1 MNAKFSRVPGAMKTF
16 SGVIFVDFQKTLFVG
31 VDTHKNQHTAVA
43 INAFHQ
49 PVAVVQTP
57 NNPRN
62 FADFLKAIIAEV
74 TEEITLVFGLE
85 DTQGLGRSLAQW
97 LIQQGFVVKE
107 VNPVY
112 TDRERKRKTDPD
124 KSHPKDAK
132 SIADVLYRDFN
143 RLPTATADG
152 SVKALKNAVA
162 MREQLVRQAT
172 RVKNQLHDYLHQQY
186 PEYQTFFSDP
196 FCKTGMAFFSK
207 FPSPAHL
214 QGYGINRL
222 LKFLKKQANNMSL
235 NKAQWILDHTDKEAA
250 RDLSTDVLDT
260 IIPTLIAQLQMLEEH
275 LEIIGAK
282 ISKLLDESDYKLRTL
297 GGIGDVL
304 AATLQ
309 AEIGSSERFK
319 SSDKLARYA
328 GIAPADRSSGN
339 SKRKKHCKYGRRRL
353 NYAFYLLALNQI
365 GSDRSGRLR
374 NPEARRYYEKKLRE
388 GKSPKTAIRCL
399 MRRLVDIIY
408 AMMRDRTS
416 YKHPEPILPD
426 IKKVV

>member
-1 MNAKFSRVPGAMKTF
+1 M
-16 SGVIFVDFQKTLFVG
+16 DFQKTLFVG
-31 VDTHKNQHTAVA
+31 VDTHKNHHTAVA

-57 NNPRN
+57 NNPRS
-62 FADFLKAIIAEV
+62 FPGFLKTILAE
-74 TEEITLVFGLE
+74 TTGEMTLVFGLE

-124 KSHPKDAK
+124 KSDPKDAK
-132 SIADVLYRDFN
+132 AIADVLYRDFKQ
-143 RLPTATADG
+143 LPTATTDG
-152 SVKALKNAVA
+152 SVKALKNAVTA
-162 MREQLVRQAT
+162 REQLVRQTT
-172 RVKNQLHDYLHQQY
+172 RVKNQLHAYLHQQY
-186 PEYQTFFSDP
+186 PDYETFFSDP
-196 FCKTGMAFFSK
+196 FCKTGLAFFSK

-214 QGYGINRL
+214 QGYGVSRL

-235 NKAQWILDHTDKEAA
+235 NKAQWILDHSDKEAT
-250 RDLSTDVLDT
+250 RDVSTDVLDT
-260 IIPTLIAQLQMLEEH
+260 IIITLISQLQMLEKH
-275 LEIIGAK
+275 QVIIEAE
-282 ISKLLDESDYKLRTL
+282 ISKLLDESEYKLRTM
-297 GGIGDVL
+297 GGIGDIL

-319 SSDKLARYA
+319 SPDKLARYA

-339 SKRKKHCKYGRRRL
+339 TKRKTHRKYGRRSL

-374 NPEARRYYEKKLRE
+374 NPEARRYYEKKIIE
-388 GKSPKTAIRCL
+388 GKSHKTAMRCL

-408 AMMRDRTS
+408 AMMRDRS
-416 YKHPEPILPD
+416 VYVLPEHHLPD
-426 IKKVV
+426 IKKVI